1 MGCKPIEPIE
11 FVEIKN
17 VKVNSLQNNK
27 LKISA
32 DIILNN
38 PNKVKIIISKVDVGV
53 YAESVLL
60 VKIDEENERELSN
73 MSESTIDIQGDIDV
87 KNLESFINEKGLSLL
102 FGNEKVS
109 LKFKGEIE
117 AKAYG
122 IKDIILIDYLN
133 ICASSRYRGNSTV
146 NSYSYIKAIAE
157 ELRGLA
163 VEANVPIV
171 SATQTTRSGF
181 GSSDVELTD
190 TSESFGLPA
199 TADLM
204 FALIS
209 TDDLE

>member
-60 VKIDEENERELSN
+60 VKIYEENKRELSN
-73 MSESTIDIQGDIDV
+73 MTESTIDIQGDIDV

-102 FGNEKVS
+102 FGNENVS

-117 AKAYG
+117 AKDYG
-122 IKDIILIDYLN
+122 IRDIILIDYSIGN
-133 ICASSRYRGNSTV
+133 I
-146 NSYSYIKAIAE
+146 
-157 ELRGLA
+157 
-163 VEANVPIV
+163 
-171 SATQTTRSGF
+171 Q
-181 GSSDVELTD
+181 
-190 TSESFGLPA
+190 
-199 TADLM
+199 DLVK
-204 FALIS
+204 
-209 TDDLE
+209 

>member
-1 MGCKPIEPIE
+1 MNRLLISFFLIFLGCKPIEPIE

-17 VKVNSLQNNK
+17 VKVNSLQSNK

-32 DIILNN
+32 DIVLNN

-73 MSESTIDIQGDIDV
+73 MTESTIDIQGDIDV
-87 KNLESFINEKGLSLL
+87 KNLESFINQKGLSLL

-122 IKDIILIDYLN
+122 IRDIILIDYSIGN
-133 ICASSRYRGNSTV
+133 I
-146 NSYSYIKAIAE
+146 
-157 ELRGLA
+157 
-163 VEANVPIV
+163 
-171 SATQTTRSGF
+171 Q
-181 GSSDVELTD
+181 
-190 TSESFGLPA
+190 
-199 TADLM
+199 DLVK
-204 FALIS
+204 
-209 TDDLE
+209 